1 MGYQTKKFVPR
12 PMKILTE
19 YLKKKNAL
27 IYFLMHNIMIQ

>member
-19 YLKKKNAL
+19 YLKKKCIDLFSYA
-27 IYFLMHNIMIQ
+27 